1 MGFTMNDMSDVKK
14 LDLSDESLGH
24 LLNFILSMIKQ
35 DRQNALNQYTTL
47 SSLISGPDGFAG
59 LDGIM
64 LNDIANGLS
73 SFMKNSAQSTDQAIK
88 IAGILANH
96 LIKMDKS
103 STLTDDDRLEIEKLG
118 KELIVERDSFLTSA
132 QSLERN

>member
-1 MGFTMNDMSDVKK
+1 MSDIKN

-24 LLNFILSMIKQ
+24 LLNFILSMIKE
-35 DRQNALNQYTTL
+35 DRKNALDQYGTL
-47 SSLISGPDGFAG
+47 SSLISGPSGFSD

-96 LIKMDKS
+96 LVKMDKS
-103 STLTDDDRLEIEKLG
+103 STLTDDDRLEIERLG
-118 KELIVERDSFLTSA
+118 KDLMSERDGILKDIP
-132 QSLERN
+132 SLDRN